1 MRIWYYLSPNVSLVK
16 SGNKYLLILYY
27 SVSNKRKSIV
37 LFIFTGLFNTT
48 EIIKRIDDDID
59 WDDEDNCSV
68 LIEEFNISYIIL

>member
-1 MRIWYYLSPNVSLVK
+1 M
-16 SGNKYLLILYY
+16 
-27 SVSNKRKSIV
+27 KRKLLGDNEAKISTRGISNLKRFNIIRRLFEEIV

-59 WDDEDNCSV
+59 WDDEDNCSI